1 MTKAPVFFISHG
13 APTFALEPGTL
24 GPRLN
29 VLGKALSKAAAVLV
43 VSPHWQTR
51 DVRVMTTP
59 TPETIHDFG
68 GFPAALYELQ
78 YPAQGHPV
86 LAAEAGRLLAKA
98 GFAASF
104 DDRRGLDHGA
114 WVPLFHLLPA
124 ADIPVFQVSMPDQ
137 LDTAGA
143 VTLGQAL
150 APLRDQGVAIV
161 CSGSMTHNLHEFR
174 QGDVGEAAY
183 VQEFRNWVR
192 QAVVADAVERAVA
205 YRQYAPHAARAHPTE
220 EHFLP
225 LLVALGARADG
236 ETAQVIEADTTY
248 GVISMES
255 YMWGDN
261 ERVRHE

>member
-1 MTKAPVFFISHG
+1 MTMAPLFFISHG

-29 VLGKALSKAAAVLV
+29 ALGKALSKAPAVLV

-78 YPAQGHPV
+78 YPAQGQPQ
-86 LAAEAGRLLAKA
+86 LAAEAARLLAEA
-98 GFAASF
+98 GFAVGF

-114 WVPLFHLLPA
+114 WVPLMHLLPA
-124 ADIPVFQVSMPDQ
+124 ADVPVFQVSMPQ
-137 LDTAGA
+137 SLDTAGA
-143 VTLGQAL
+143 VRMGQAL
-150 APLRDQGVAIV
+150 TPLREQGVVIL
-161 CSGSMTHNLHEFR
+161 CSGSMTHNLYEFR
-174 QGDVGEAAY
+174 QGDSDEAVYVGE
-183 VQEFRNWVR
+183 FKDWVR
-192 QAVVADAVERAVA
+192 RVVVAGDVNQMIA
-205 YRQYAPHAARAHPTE
+205 YRQNAPHAARAHPTE

-225 LLVALGARADG
+225 LLVALGARAEG
-236 ETAQVIEADTTY
+236 ETPQVIEAETTY

-255 YMWGDN
+255 YLWG
-261 ERVRHE
+261 